1 MKEYG
6 LYSGVTGGL
15 VFGLGMC
22 ENEEEAAEVA
32 EYYAEEYGY
41 DITSDYIAERQG
53 T

>member
-1 MKEYG
+1 MRRNGLKAGRRYYRKEVDQMKEYG

-22 ENEEEAAEVA
+22 ENEEEAAE
-32 EYYAEEYGY
+32 
-41 DITSDYIAERQG
+41 RQG